1 MPLVGHT
8 DLPTYARLSAEGRQI
23 LSPDRAIT
31 QDIRELHI
39 GFLNMMPDAALE
51 ATERQFFR
59 LVGESN
65 RIAQLYMHPFTLPMP
80 GRSQSAQDH
89 FARYYEPLE
98 QIQENGLD
106 ALIVT
111 GANILGD
118 TLEDEAFW
126 DPLRAVFDWAAD
138 YVPTILCS
146 CLATHAVMDMLH
158 GQKRQ
163 KLPAK
168 RWGVFRHR
176 VTDRHHPLTRHMNT
190 VFDVPH
196 SRHNDISADQFR
208 AAGMRILAQSE
219 EAGVHIATSADGFR
233 LICLQGHPEYD
244 TLSLLKEYRRE
255 TQRYIKGERDE
266 YPPFPDHYF
275 NEAAAALALAYKKTV
290 LARDKTAAFP
300 EKEIGALLDN
310 SWADSARAAL
320 STWIG
325 LAYQTTNVD
334 RRKLFMNGI
343 DPADP
348 LGIL

>member
-23 LSPDRAIT
+23 LSPDRAIA

-65 RIAQLYMHPFTLPMP
+65 RIVQIYMHPFTVPMP
-80 GRSQSAQDH
+80 GRSQTAQDH
-89 FARYYEPLE
+89 FARFYEPLE
-98 QIQENGLD
+98 KIQEDGLD

-111 GANILGD
+111 GANILGNS
-118 TLEDEAFW
+118 LEDEPFW
-126 DPLRAVFDWAAD
+126 APLRGVLDWAAD
-138 YVPTILCS
+138 HVPTTLCS

-158 GQKRQ
+158 GQKRTP
-163 KLPAK
+163 LPAK

-176 VTDRHHPLTRHMNT
+176 VTDRGHPLTRHMNT

-196 SRHNDISADQFR
+196 SRHNDISAAQFK
-208 AAGMRILAQSE
+208 AAGMRVLAQSD
-219 EAGVHIATSADGFR
+219 EAGVHIATSPDGFR
-233 LICLQGHPEYD
+233 LVCLQGHPEYD
-244 TLSLLKEYRRE
+244 TPSLLKEYRRE
-255 TQRYIKGERDE
+255 TQRYINGERDD

-275 NEAAAALALAYKKTV
+275 NEAAAALALDYKDAV
-290 LARDKTAAFP
+290 LTGQKNLPFP
-300 EKEIGALLDN
+300 EKEITALLDN

-320 STWIG
+320 ATWIG
-325 LAYQTTNVD
+325 LAYQTTNMD
-334 RRKLFMNGI
+334 RRKLFMDGI
-343 DPADP
+343 DPANP
-348 LGIL
+348 LGML